1 MHELTSNQK
10 GLPVM
15 FKIVMLVIVV
25 GVVGFLLYVGF
36 KPSDFA
42 VAREITV
49 KAPPEA
55 IFPYINNSK
64 KAGDWMPWAEIDPR
78 MKMSYSGPDEG
89 VGSKSSWESP
99 GQMGVGEALV
109 VESTQNQSVKT
120 QLTYTKPMVMSQMAE
135 VSLTPSADGTV
146 VKWAVSGK
154 NSFMG
159 RLMCTFMDM
168 DKMIGGQFM
177 QGLTK
182 LKSLVEKPQ

>member
-1 MHELTSNQK
+1 
-10 GLPVM
+10 
-15 FKIVMLVIVV
+15 
-25 GVVGFLLYVGF
+25 
-36 KPSDFA
+36 
-42 VAREITV
+42 
-49 KAPPEA
+49 
-55 IFPYINNSK
+55 
-64 KAGDWMPWAEIDPR
+64 
-78 MKMSYSGPDEG
+78 
-89 VGSKSSWESP
+89 
-99 GQMGVGEALV
+99 
-109 VESTQNQSVKT
+109 
-120 QLTYTKPMVMSQMAE
+120 MVMSQMAE